1 MGDSGWTEVRRKN
14 RNPAIKRG
22 KFRSKEDDVARLSTS
37 VFISNIPE
45 SIMAKD
51 LFHACSKYGHVVDSF
66 IPFKRDKNVKTGLNN
81 GVKLNGNKATNAPK
95 ESSKMISK
103 AKGKHSYVGNVK
115 NDEYSYVNIVK
126 NEAIPIA
133 KNSPSDA
140 VLVLGDEY
148 VNDKN
153 FALSLFGRVKTFVS
167 LANLK
172 VAIANEGFEDIV
184 IKYMG
189 EQWVLLEFQ
198 SVETINK
205 FKLTGS
211 IASWFSQ
218 IINISKEFEVAGR
231 IAWVEVE
238 GVPLKLWTSNTF
250 SRIAA
255 KWGKL
260 LDVDDHKDKCYHSK
274 RLCILMNSGRLIKEE
289 FKITHRSKYFW
300 IRANE
305 TIGWVPDF
313 IDDDADDESYF
324 SDGSDIKR
332 HDEDEV
338 PMSEKNADNDDEVEL
353 VQETVFDDTMQG
365 NNQGDGA
372 KSELLKEKS
381 EDLFGLYDLL
391 NKVNRNES
399 NSGTSIKFPPG
410 FTPSVDK
417 EEGMVED
424 GGVNHNSGT
433 SEPKIRKVSMKDDD
447 SGNQVNMNF
456 KDDEKGSSNSG
467 HFKKSGFG
475 QGEMPMLN
483 ESSEGFRR
491 PLIGLS

>member
-14 RNPAIKRG
+14 CNPAKQRG

-51 LFHACSKYGHVVDSF
+51 LFHACSQYGHVVDSY
-66 IPFKRDKNVKTGLNN
+66 IPFKRDKNGNQFGFVRFINVFNSERLVNNLCTVWIDRYKLKANIAQFQRNSSFVAKSGLNN
-81 GVKLNGNKATNAPK
+81 GVNLNGNKAKNAPK
-95 ESSKMISK
+95 ESSKSNSK
-103 AKGKHSYVGNVK
+103 AKGEHSYVGNVK

-126 NEAIPIA
+126 NEASPIA
-133 KNSPSDA
+133 KNSSSDA
-140 VLVLGDEY
+140 VLVLGDEC

-153 FALSLFGRVKTFVS
+153 FALSLFGRVKTFAS

-205 FKLTGS
+205 FKLNVS

-218 IINISKEFEVAGR
+218 IINVSKESEVAGR

-260 LDVDDHKDKCYHSK
+260 LDVDDHEDKCYHSK

-289 FKITHRSKYFW
+289 FKIIHKGKYFW
-300 IRANE
+300 IRVNE

-324 SDGSDIKR
+324 SDGCDIKR
-332 HDEDEV
+332 RDEDEV
-338 PMSEKNADNDDEVEL
+338 PMPEKNADNDDEVDL

-372 KSELLKEKS
+372 KSEHLKEKS
-381 EDLFGLYDLL
+381 EDPFGLYDLL
-391 NKVNRNES
+391 KKVNRNES
-399 NSGTSIKFPPG
+399 NSGTSKFPPG
-410 FTPSVDK
+410 FTPPVDK
-417 EEGMVED
+417 EEVMVED
-424 GGVNHNSGT
+424 GGSIILV
-433 SEPKIRKVSMKDDD
+433 V
-447 SGNQVNMNF
+447 
-456 KDDEKGSSNSG
+456 
-467 HFKKSGFG
+467 
-475 QGEMPMLN
+475 
-483 ESSEGFRR
+483 
-491 PLIGLS
+491 PLSLRFAR